1 MAFYFEEPSRTFSEY
16 LLIPGYSS
24 TQCIPSQVNL
34 KTPLVKYKKG
44 TEPELDA
51 NISNEFCNSFCQL
64 TKQNILGLCIVAEI
78 KFFAMG
84 TEMCVDYSERLDE
97 SIKKSHN
104 VMCYWSKKASRD

>member
-44 TEPELDA
+44 TEPDP
-51 NISNEFCNSFCQL
+51 
-64 TKQNILGLCIVAEI
+64 
-78 KFFAMG
+78 
-84 TEMCVDYSERLDE
+84 R
-97 SIKKSHN
+97 
-104 VMCYWSKKASRD
+104 SR

>member
-44 TEPELDA
+44 TEPSVSLLL
-51 NISNEFCNSFCQL
+51 QL
-64 TKQNILGLCIVAEI
+64 SVHSSVVLQSLSSLHLCSLLL
-78 KFFAMG
+78 FSM
-84 TEMCVDYSERLDE
+84 
-97 SIKKSHN
+97 
-104 VMCYWSKKASRD
+104 

>member
-1 MAFYFEEPSRTFSEY
+1 MAKSFLSMEKQALISLEQGNTLKMEYF
-16 LLIPGYSS
+16 LLELWFDTSYF
-24 TQCIPSQVNL
+24 
-34 KTPLVKYKKG
+34 
-44 TEPELDA
+44 PELDA

-97 SIKKSHN
+97 SIKK
-104 VMCYWSKKASRD
+104 VTMLCAIGVRKPAGTKEQLP

>member
-44 TEPELDA
+44 TEPD
-51 NISNEFCNSFCQL
+51 I
-64 TKQNILGLCIVAEI
+64 
-78 KFFAMG
+78 
-84 TEMCVDYSERLDE
+84 
-97 SIKKSHN
+97 SIKIPIYSAIMQSDSDERIAVARAQQGQCPCTGRRNFLYIRVPGH
-104 VMCYWSKKASRD
+104 

>member
-44 TEPELDA
+44 TEPDISI
-51 NISNEFCNSFCQL
+51 NIPMFLPSCSPYRMTGWLLPLRRKAGFPLYTGPRPLRS
-64 TKQNILGLCIVAEI
+64 
-78 KFFAMG
+78 
-84 TEMCVDYSERLDE
+84 RL
-97 SIKKSHN
+97 
-104 VMCYWSKKASRD
+104 R